1 MIQLLEEKR
10 GKLIALCQKYQV
22 RRLDLFGS
30 AAKGRFAPE
39 TSDLDFVAEFLERS
53 NPDYANRYYDFAESL
68 QNLFQRRVDL
78 LTENMIRSPYF
89 RQEFE
94 TTRQKIY
101 EQ

>member
-10 GKLIALCQKYQV
+10 DELIALCLKYQV

-53 NPDYANRYYDFAESL
+53 NRTMQTVTTILRSHCKICFNVVLTCSL
-68 QNLFQRRVDL
+68 R
-78 LTENMIRSPYF
+78 T
-89 RQEFE
+89 
-94 TTRQKIY
+94 
-101 EQ
+101 